1 MLGRCVG
8 DVSAVGITVAIMRLL
23 HTSDWHLGRGL
34 HGLDLHDAQR
44 QFISQIVHTVREHDV
59 DAVLIAGD
67 VFDRAIP
74 PVPAVKLWAQ
84 ALRELS
90 ALVPVI
96 AISGNHDS
104 AIRLGAASDLYREGV
119 HLCTS
124 INEVGTPVVLSDE
137 HGPVAVYPI
146 PFLDPDIARHAL
158 SESDEPLARSHAAV
172 LGQAIQQVRTDL
184 SARTASDP
192 ATRSVVMAHAFVIAG
207 TPPETSESERDI
219 RVGGVD
225 SVPSAVFDGVDYVAL
240 GHLHGAQRVDGEHVR
255 YSGSPLR
262 YSFSETRQRKQVT
275 LVQLDANGLA
285 EVTAVELAQ
294 PREMAIVRDT
304 LEQLLTSEAY
314 DRHVDDWVQVAVI
327 DDERPADLKRRVAE
341 RFPHALSTR
350 HEPVS
355 GPLAS
360 HTPSHVR
367 VPSAPDE
374 VVASFVHYVTGGQ
387 ITEAELAAFTEAYE
401 FARTEQVGA

>member
-1 MLGRCVG
+1 
-8 DVSAVGITVAIMRLL
+8 VSVVGITVAIMRLL

-34 HGLDLHDAQR
+34 HGLELHDAQR

-67 VFDRAIP
+67 VFDRAVP
-74 PVPAVKLWAQ
+74 PVTAVQLWAQ

-124 INEVGTPVVLSDE
+124 IDQVGTPVMLADD
-137 HGPVAVYPI
+137 HGPVAFYPI

-158 SESDEPLARSHAAV
+158 SRSAEPLARSHAAV
-172 LGQAIQQVRTDL
+172 IGQAMQQVRADL
-184 SARTASDP
+184 TWRRARGS
-192 ATRSVVMAHAFVIAG
+192 ATRSVVIAHAFVMAG

-240 GHLHGAQRVDGEHVR
+240 GHLHGAQRVDGEHMR

-262 YSFSETRQRKQVT
+262 YSFGETRHHKQVT
-275 LVQLDANGLA
+275 LVELDANGLA
-285 EVTAVELAQ
+285 EVTSVELVQ
-294 PREMAIVRDT
+294 PREMAIVSDT
-304 LEQLLTSEAY
+304 FEHLLTADAY
-314 DRHVDDWVQVAVI
+314 DRHVDDWLQVTVT
-327 DDERPADLKRRVAE
+327 DDERPADLRRRIVE
-341 RFPHALSTR
+341 RFPHALSIR

-360 HTPSHVR
+360 HTASHLR

-374 VVASFVHYVTGGQ
+374 VVACFVHYVTGGQ
-387 ITEAELAAFTEAYE
+387 ITEAELTAFADAYE
-401 FARTEQVGA
+401 NARAEQVGI

>member
-1 MLGRCVG
+1 
-8 DVSAVGITVAIMRLL
+8 MRLL

-44 QFISQIVHTVREHDV
+44 QFISQIVHTVRDHDV

-67 VFDRAIP
+67 VFDRAVP
-74 PVPAVKLWAQ
+74 PVSAVQLWAQ

-124 INEVGTPVVLSDE
+124 IDDVGTPVLLADE
-137 HGPVAVYPI
+137 HGPVAFYPI

-158 SESDEPLARSHAAV
+158 SSGNQGEPLERSHAAV
-172 LGQAIQQVRTDL
+172 LDHAMRAVRSDL
-184 SARTASDP
+184 GARTASNP
-192 ATRSVVMAHAFVIAG
+192 ATRSVVIAHAFVIAG
-207 TPPETSESERDI
+207 APLETSESERDI

-225 SVPSAVFDGVDYVAL
+225 SVPSPVFDGVDYVAL
-240 GHLHGAQRVDGEHVR
+240 GHLHGAQGVDGERVR

-275 LVQLDANGLA
+275 LVDLDGNGIV
-285 EVTAVELAQ
+285 EVTPVELAQ

-304 LEQLLTSEAY
+304 LGQLLTAEKY
-314 DRHVDDWVQVAVI
+314 DRHVDAWVQVAVI
-327 DDERPADLKRRVAE
+327 DDERPADLRRRLVE
-341 RFPHALSTR
+341 RFPHALSIR
-350 HEPVS
+350 HEPAS

-367 VPSAPDE
+367 VPTAPDE
-374 VVASFVHYVTGGQ
+374 VAASFVHYVTGGQ
-387 ITEAELAAFTEAYE
+387 ITEAELAAFSEAYE
-401 FARTEQVGA
+401 YARTQQVGV

>member
-1 MLGRCVG
+1 
-8 DVSAVGITVAIMRLL
+8 VSAVGITVAIMRLL

-119 HLCTS
+119 HLCTL
-124 INEVGTPVVLSDE
+124 IDQVGTPIVLADE

-158 SESDEPLARSHAAV
+158 SDSDEPLARSHAAV
-172 LGQAIQQVRTDL
+172 LGQAMQQVRTDL

-207 TPPETSESERDI
+207 TPPVTSESERDI

-240 GHLHGAQRVDGEHVR
+240 GHLHGAQRVDGEQVR

-275 LVQLDANGLA
+275 LVELDANGLA
-285 EVTAVELAQ
+285 EVTSVELTQ

-304 LEQLLTSEAY
+304 LDQLLTAEAY
-314 DRHVDDWVQVAVI
+314 DRNVDDWVQVAVI
-327 DDERPADLKRRVAE
+327 DDERPADLKRRVSE
-341 RFPHALSTR
+341 RFPHALSIR
-350 HEPVS
+350 HEPAS

-360 HTPSHVR
+360 HTASHVR

-374 VVASFVHYVTGGQ
+374 VAASFVHYVTGGQ